1 MFPSANDPQQ
11 QTSFLHRI
19 KFHRAST
26 SPAKMKGLLYLLTS
40 IPLAAATLVSE
51 SDPRNPTGNSAVKK
65 AKDPKHNHA
74 SAYHHRTGDVS
85 WRVNEGAPIDNAAST
100 ELLALL
106 ARSQE
111 ICLTEAPDDCF
122 NGCIA
127 TNLGL
132 LGDGRFDYKVWELM
146 ILTTVAS
153 EETRAEAVRLG
164 REAEIVLAGIETC
177 QAGDWLVQIMARL

>member
-1 MFPSANDPQQ
+1 
-11 QTSFLHRI
+11 
-19 KFHRAST
+19 
-26 SPAKMKGLLYLLTS
+26 MKGLLYLLTS
-40 IPLAAATLVSE
+40 IPLAAATLVSD
-51 SDPRNPTGNSAVKK
+51 SDPRNPTGN
-65 AKDPKHNHA
+65 
-74 SAYHHRTGDVS
+74 RDVS
-85 WRVNEGAPIDNAAST
+85 WQESEGAPIDNAAST

-106 ARSQE
+106 ARFQE
-111 ICLTEAPDDCF
+111 ICLTEATDDCF

>member
-1 MFPSANDPQQ
+1 
-11 QTSFLHRI
+11 
-19 KFHRAST
+19 
-26 SPAKMKGLLYLLTS
+26 MKGLVYLLAS
-40 IPLAAATLVSE
+40 IPLAAATLH
-51 SDPRNPTGNSAVKK
+51 NP
-65 AKDPKHNHA
+65 A
-74 SAYHHRTGDVS
+74 SAHHHRRGHVS
-85 WRVNEGAPIDNAAST
+85 WRAKKGSPIDNIAST

-106 ARSQE
+106 ARFQE
-111 ICLTEAPDDCF
+111 ICLTEATHDCF

-132 LGDGRFDYKVWELM
+132 LGEGRFDYKVWELM